1 MQKEKVSDVKKKHI
15 QLYQYARN
23 LYEAVEFFGKVM
35 RPDVSVF
42 HGLNVVLCFEKFT
55 KQFNQ
60 PLSTTTVF
68 KTARQFANGVGII
81 LELRSGVAKTDDRTT
96 MPKYLEVST
105 LSDFPGEHEWL
116 FYGRSTVL
124 QIYNIIEAS
133 VTFQKGTHAGEL
145 CMFNKFQ
152 QLIQSQEIRWTMA
165 ELSALIELIQ
175 YQKMVNKNVIDVM
188 ESKDNDSNAK
198 YSKYHSK
205 YGKQLFNHFCRHK
218 NTKSVAIHNFE
229 SLPQIM
235 RQSLFHCENQ
245 VPSIIPILELFPY
258 LREISFNSLQ
268 LIHMEQY
275 CKDYVEAVLQ
285 YIDHIEKEKNHM
297 HTRYLKKLSF
307 QSEPQKITENNK
319 TIKQLETLKFEILQN
334 YQWGI
339 KYELAQNVHNLIFIN
354 ADTEKEQ
361 HVLKQQLAQQYS
373 EKKEAELKQQLL
385 KQKQLQQMEKAKIK
399 ISENQLHEFEEQKY
413 SNLDSKIVRMC
424 NQLRSYYKMF
434 NKSYDNLFREYCDEN
449 GLEDDTLQEELQ
461 QSPLDCLLVDF
472 DDDFPF
478 KKPPINYEEKLDM
491 IHAILV

>member
-165 ELSALIELIQ
+165 ELSALIDMIQ
-175 YQKMVNKNVIDVM
+175 YQRMVNKNIM
-188 ESKDNDSNAK
+188 QTESKENESNTK
-198 YSKYHSK
+198 YLKYNGHST
-205 YGKQLFNHFCRHK
+205 YGKQLFNHFCRNK
-218 NTKSVAIHNFE
+218 NTKSVTIHNFQ
-229 SLPQIM
+229 SLPPTL
-235 RQSLFHCENQ
+235 RQSLFQCDDQ
-245 VPSIIPILELFPY
+245 TPSIIPILELFPY
-258 LREISFNSLQ
+258 LREITFNNLQ
-268 LIHMEQY
+268 LIQMENH
-275 CKDYVEAVLQ
+275 CKNYVEAVLQ
-285 YIDHIEKEKNHM
+285 YITHVQNKRNHM

-373 EKKEAELKQQLL
+373 ERTKAERKRHLL
-385 KQKQLQQMEKAKIK
+385 KQKQLEQMEKANVKHPK
-399 ISENQLHEFEEQKY
+399 RQTHAYEEQKH
-413 SNLDSKIVRMC
+413 SNFDYKHKIDRIC
-424 NQLRSYYKMF
+424 DQLRSYYKMF
-434 NKSYDNLFREYCDEN
+434 NKPYDNLFRKYCDEN
-449 GLEDDTLQEELQ
+449 G
-461 QSPLDCLLVDF
+461 F
-472 DDDFPF
+472 GDDD
-478 KKPPINYEEKLDM
+478 LQDD
-491 IHAILV
+491 